1 MDSNIKSSLL
11 NTDNIKNI
19 LNDEQINS
27 ISINF
32 DENDTN
38 LENQIANQ
46 NKEKAKELIKK
57 LLKESLEQRILNS
70 ERMSRNQLVII
81 KNTKEL
87 TISLTK
93 ITQRIS
99 KQIEEKIKRDK
110 EKEKERQSKL
120 RPSRITNNK
129 NKKGNSPHKSILNK
143 TTNNFYR
150 SKTPSHFG
158 KNGNT
163 NNNSNHCRSKT
174 PLDKLKKDLSKS
186 KSNTALI
193 KNKNPSKNNGTN
205 NRNNNRRKSL
215 GKKTKSSL
223 NFKNFNNIND
233 YSVDDLHTV
242 SVTSIKT
249 NKTNN
254 ITISNIASS
263 KLNHYKNLNKAAN
276 RRKNGLR
283 QNLDIS
289 KDSKMSTNTKNL
301 NVTNNNI
308 NININ
313 TSSDKDIIINV
324 GKKKNVQSKIN
335 TNNDINNSAEKNVK
349 RKKTP
354 FNKRTITETNFNIK
368 KREKTVED
376 EIDDILTM
384 ECKLQKENIL
394 NENDPLLILPM
405 NDLDF
410 IPKNLLRRNST
421 INEMRG
427 SRRYK
432 IKNFNILDN
441 FDETKFE
448 INIYKY
454 LDTYTLTNLKN
465 ASKMF
470 HKSVISYTIKKLQ
483 LIKKHVLDI
492 KESLNFSEIPERE
505 DFENIVLNKGSKKA
519 MQLLNESLLNHLF
532 RDNKFPINDILLI
545 YRIYF
550 QMINHPYSLLA
561 KINIYSFWEKCKLYF
576 TTEQNGKTGDIL
588 LSMINQKKINFSKNN
603 EFQIFMLVNR
613 NYKKILPNYFS
624 NICGTTG
631 LFVFVIKDILE
642 FMGLSLKIK
651 KKENA
656 FWTYSEIADSID
668 DKIKY
673 LNKL

>member
-1 MDSNIKSSLL
+1 
-11 NTDNIKNI
+11 
-19 LNDEQINS
+19 
-27 ISINF
+27 
-32 DENDTN
+32 
-38 LENQIANQ
+38 
-46 NKEKAKELIKK
+46 
-57 LLKESLEQRILNS
+57 
-70 ERMSRNQLVII
+70 
-81 KNTKEL
+81 
-87 TISLTK
+87 
-93 ITQRIS
+93 
-99 KQIEEKIKRDK
+99 
-110 EKEKERQSKL
+110 
-120 RPSRITNNK
+120 
-129 NKKGNSPHKSILNK
+129 
-143 TTNNFYR
+143 
-150 SKTPSHFG
+150 
-158 KNGNT
+158 
-163 NNNSNHCRSKT
+163 
-174 PLDKLKKDLSKS
+174 
-186 KSNTALI
+186 
-193 KNKNPSKNNGTN
+193 
-205 NRNNNRRKSL
+205 
-215 GKKTKSSL
+215 
-223 NFKNFNNIND
+223 
-233 YSVDDLHTV
+233 
-242 SVTSIKT
+242 
-249 NKTNN
+249 
-254 ITISNIASS
+254 
-263 KLNHYKNLNKAAN
+263 
-276 RRKNGLR
+276 
-283 QNLDIS
+283 
-289 KDSKMSTNTKNL
+289 
-301 NVTNNNI
+301 
-308 NININ
+308 
-313 TSSDKDIIINV
+313 
-324 GKKKNVQSKIN
+324 
-335 TNNDINNSAEKNVK
+335 
-349 RKKTP
+349 
-354 FNKRTITETNFNIK
+354 
-368 KREKTVED
+368 
-376 EIDDILTM
+376 M

-441 FDETKFE
+441 LDETKFE

-454 LDTYTLTNLKN
+454 LDIYTLTNLKN

>member
-1 MDSNIKSSLL
+1 
-11 NTDNIKNI
+11 
-19 LNDEQINS
+19 
-27 ISINF
+27 
-32 DENDTN
+32 
-38 LENQIANQ
+38 
-46 NKEKAKELIKK
+46 
-57 LLKESLEQRILNS
+57 
-70 ERMSRNQLVII
+70 
-81 KNTKEL
+81 
-87 TISLTK
+87 
-93 ITQRIS
+93 
-99 KQIEEKIKRDK
+99 
-110 EKEKERQSKL
+110 
-120 RPSRITNNK
+120 
-129 NKKGNSPHKSILNK
+129 
-143 TTNNFYR
+143 
-150 SKTPSHFG
+150 
-158 KNGNT
+158 
-163 NNNSNHCRSKT
+163 
-174 PLDKLKKDLSKS
+174 
-186 KSNTALI
+186 
-193 KNKNPSKNNGTN
+193 
-205 NRNNNRRKSL
+205 
-215 GKKTKSSL
+215 
-223 NFKNFNNIND
+223 
-233 YSVDDLHTV
+233 
-242 SVTSIKT
+242 
-249 NKTNN
+249 
-254 ITISNIASS
+254 
-263 KLNHYKNLNKAAN
+263 
-276 RRKNGLR
+276 
-283 QNLDIS
+283 
-289 KDSKMSTNTKNL
+289 
-301 NVTNNNI
+301 
-308 NININ
+308 
-313 TSSDKDIIINV
+313 
-324 GKKKNVQSKIN
+324 
-335 TNNDINNSAEKNVK
+335 
-349 RKKTP
+349 
-354 FNKRTITETNFNIK
+354 
-368 KREKTVED
+368 
-376 EIDDILTM
+376 M

-441 FDETKFE
+441 LDETKFE

-631 LFVFVIKDILE
+631 LFTFFIKDILDFVGISNDE
-642 FMGLSLKIK
+642 KIQSK
-651 KKENA
+651 VY
-656 FWTYSEIADSID
+656 WTYTKIIDSIEN
-668 DKIKY
+668 KI
-673 LNKL
+673 NHMINI

>member
-1 MDSNIKSSLL
+1 
-11 NTDNIKNI
+11 
-19 LNDEQINS
+19 
-27 ISINF
+27 
-32 DENDTN
+32 
-38 LENQIANQ
+38 
-46 NKEKAKELIKK
+46 
-57 LLKESLEQRILNS
+57 
-70 ERMSRNQLVII
+70 
-81 KNTKEL
+81 
-87 TISLTK
+87 
-93 ITQRIS
+93 
-99 KQIEEKIKRDK
+99 
-110 EKEKERQSKL
+110 
-120 RPSRITNNK
+120 
-129 NKKGNSPHKSILNK
+129 
-143 TTNNFYR
+143 
-150 SKTPSHFG
+150 
-158 KNGNT
+158 
-163 NNNSNHCRSKT
+163 
-174 PLDKLKKDLSKS
+174 
-186 KSNTALI
+186 
-193 KNKNPSKNNGTN
+193 
-205 NRNNNRRKSL
+205 
-215 GKKTKSSL
+215 
-223 NFKNFNNIND
+223 
-233 YSVDDLHTV
+233 
-242 SVTSIKT
+242 
-249 NKTNN
+249 
-254 ITISNIASS
+254 
-263 KLNHYKNLNKAAN
+263 
-276 RRKNGLR
+276 
-283 QNLDIS
+283 
-289 KDSKMSTNTKNL
+289 
-301 NVTNNNI
+301 
-308 NININ
+308 
-313 TSSDKDIIINV
+313 
-324 GKKKNVQSKIN
+324 
-335 TNNDINNSAEKNVK
+335 
-349 RKKTP
+349 
-354 FNKRTITETNFNIK
+354 
-368 KREKTVED
+368 
-376 EIDDILTM
+376 M

-441 FDETKFE
+441 LDETKFE

>member
-1 MDSNIKSSLL
+1 
-11 NTDNIKNI
+11 
-19 LNDEQINS
+19 
-27 ISINF
+27 
-32 DENDTN
+32 
-38 LENQIANQ
+38 
-46 NKEKAKELIKK
+46 
-57 LLKESLEQRILNS
+57 
-70 ERMSRNQLVII
+70 
-81 KNTKEL
+81 
-87 TISLTK
+87 
-93 ITQRIS
+93 
-99 KQIEEKIKRDK
+99 
-110 EKEKERQSKL
+110 
-120 RPSRITNNK
+120 
-129 NKKGNSPHKSILNK
+129 
-143 TTNNFYR
+143 
-150 SKTPSHFG
+150 
-158 KNGNT
+158 
-163 NNNSNHCRSKT
+163 
-174 PLDKLKKDLSKS
+174 
-186 KSNTALI
+186 
-193 KNKNPSKNNGTN
+193 
-205 NRNNNRRKSL
+205 
-215 GKKTKSSL
+215 
-223 NFKNFNNIND
+223 
-233 YSVDDLHTV
+233 
-242 SVTSIKT
+242 
-249 NKTNN
+249 
-254 ITISNIASS
+254 
-263 KLNHYKNLNKAAN
+263 
-276 RRKNGLR
+276 
-283 QNLDIS
+283 
-289 KDSKMSTNTKNL
+289 
-301 NVTNNNI
+301 
-308 NININ
+308 
-313 TSSDKDIIINV
+313 
-324 GKKKNVQSKIN
+324 
-335 TNNDINNSAEKNVK
+335 
-349 RKKTP
+349 
-354 FNKRTITETNFNIK
+354 
-368 KREKTVED
+368 
-376 EIDDILTM
+376 M

-441 FDETKFE
+441 LDETKFE

-505 DFENIVLNKGSKKA
+505 DFENIALNKGSKKA